1 MPRIFRPTIRMN
13 DEETRVLVEQA
24 TAVAPERLGELV
36 GHVSRGELEQINSA
50 IRLAFGLD

>member
-50 IRLAFGLD
+50 IRLTFGLD